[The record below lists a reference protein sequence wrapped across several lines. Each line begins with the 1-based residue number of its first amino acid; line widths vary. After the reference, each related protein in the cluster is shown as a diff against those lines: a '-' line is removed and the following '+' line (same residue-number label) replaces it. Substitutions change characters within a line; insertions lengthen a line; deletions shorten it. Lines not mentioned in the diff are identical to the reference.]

1 MVAPSTEWSESV
13 DEDEAAAARR
23 IRPAAGGD
31 PELGRREGRSGA
43 GAAPQAG
50 AGTWSRSW
58 RSCPTSPSTRARDC
72 SRVPATYTGFAR
84 LSNGG
89 IKAQPDA
96 VPDIRG
102 LSLSFRG
109 VQGEAALGG
118 TTDRQDFVLINRP
131 AFGFP
136 DSQQFTAI
144 VPALAE
150 GKAAFFKAMLETF
163 GPVKAPLEGAR
174 LAKDLLRPFSGFATE
189 PFFSA
194 APIRWGPYAARVRLS
209 PGAGG
214 RSLTAG
220 LDFGRDV
227 ADRLADGPVTYDLEA
242 QFFVSEELTPI
253 ENGLVDWPSDVAAY
267 LPVGRVTLPAQD
279 PSSPEGQ
286 ALAEQVEQDRFD
298 PWAALAEH
306 RPLGEIM
313 RARKV
318 AYFESQKHRDATG
331 S

>member
-13 DEDEAAAARR
+13 DEDEAERHAVFAQQLVA
-23 IRPAAGGD
+23 IQSSVDA
-31 PELGRREGRSGA
+31 RSGS
-43 GAAPQAG
+43 G
-50 AGTWSRSW
+50 
-58 RSCPTSPSTRARDC
+58 RALHRKQVLGLVAELEVLPDLPDPARQGLFA
-72 SRVPATYTGFAR
+72 SPATYRGFAR

-89 IKAQPDA
+89 IKAQADA

-102 LSLSFRG
+102 LALSFRG
-109 VQGEAALGG
+109 VQGDGALGG

-144 VPALAE
+144 VPAVAE
-150 GKAAFFKAMLETF
+150 GKAAFLKAMVDTF
-163 GPVKAPLEGAR
+163 GVVKAPLEGAR

-209 PGAGG
+209 PSTGG

-220 LDFGRDV
+220 LDFARDM
-227 ADRLADGPVTYDLEA
+227 ADRLAEGPVTYDLEA

-253 ENGLVDWPSDVAAY
+253 ENGLADWPSDVSAY

-318 AYFESQKHRDATG
+318 AYFESQKQRDASG